1 MSNYY
6 KYNFVSPES
15 IFALVKEELKSYFDT
30 GAVDDLLF
38 PTYVNK
44 CLRKLQKGS
53 YPIVEELLFIED
65 FEARLPDNFNAVR
78 EAWMC
83 GEINSSIYT
92 NSNSL
97 YLQNIVVLPHLDI
110 NVENCQTLNC
120 KLEGVVT
127 NTPIIP
133 FSNFCEDS
141 CNTSINLNNLDVVKI
156 NNTQVNS
163 VRKMYILKPG
173 NISAKKNCSVEY
185 SSNLNTYGQH
195 VLDRNFTPNS
205 SSFTSFDIR
214 DNKFVTNFREG
225 VVHLLFYSLDYDN
238 CRNQTVPDNY
248 RILEYIEKFLKY
260 KVFETL
266 TNQVND
272 ETFNQLQQKMIFA
285 KQESDDTFIIASTE
299 IKKQT
304 VYKKQQS
311 IQRQKNRFNQYK
323 IR

>member
-6 KYNFVSPES
+6 KYNFISPES
-15 IFALVKEELKSYFDT
+15 TFALVKEELKSYFDT
-30 GAVDDLLF
+30 GSVDDMLF

-44 CLRKLQKGS
+44 CLRKLQNSS
-53 YPIVEELLFIED
+53 YAIVEELLFVED
-65 FEARLPDNFNAVR
+65 FEARLPDNFYSVR

-83 GEINSSIYT
+83 GEINNAVYSSA
-92 NSNSL
+92 SSL
-97 YLQNIVVLPHLDI
+97 YLQNIVVIPHLDI
-110 NVENCQTLNC
+110 NTVNCQTLNC
-120 KLEGVVT
+120 KLEGIVT

-133 FSNFCEDS
+133 SSNFCEDS
-141 CNTSINLNNLDVVKI
+141 CDTSINLNNLDIVKI
-156 NNTQVNS
+156 NNMQKNS
-163 VRKMYILKPG
+163 VRRMYILKPG

-185 SSNLNTYGQH
+185 SNNLNTYGQH
-195 VLDRNFTPNS
+195 ILDRSFTPNS
-205 SSFTSFDIR
+205 SFFNSFDIR

-225 VVHLLFYSLDYDN
+225 VVHLLFYALDYDN
-238 CRNQTVPDNY
+238 CGNQMIPDNY

-285 KQESDDTFIIASTE
+285 KQEADEALIIAFTE

-311 IQRQKNRFNQYK
+311 IQQQKNRFNQYK